1 MEEKSNVLEILNA
14 TKSAIVKK
22 DVVLIKKLSDR
33 TIHTAAITQDPDNI
47 AIAVIVYALSKLIER
62 EKYHKMPGWSRFF
75 RTYMSCIDK
84 AISALKKDD
93 MPEFTQQIKKIRKA
107 INKLSGRLRDYIAD
121 VFRKA
126 SINKASR
133 IYEHGISMEKTA
145 KLLGITLWE
154 LAEYAGQKI
163 HDAELSITLEPR
175 ERIEMAEE
183 FFTG

>member
-14 TKSAIVKK
+14 TKSAIAKK

-47 AIAVIVYALSKLIER
+47 AVAVIVYALSKLIER
-62 EKYHKMPGWSRFF
+62 EKYHEMKGWSQFF
-75 RTYMSCIDK
+75 RCYTSCIDK
-84 AISALKKDD
+84 AIYALKKDN
-93 MPEFTQQIKKIRKA
+93 MPEFRQQIKKIRKA
-107 INKLSGRLRDYIAD
+107 INKLSGKLRDYIRD

-163 HDAELSITLEPR
+163 HDAELGITREPR
-175 ERIEMAEE
+175 ERIEMIEE
-183 FFTG
+183 FFKV